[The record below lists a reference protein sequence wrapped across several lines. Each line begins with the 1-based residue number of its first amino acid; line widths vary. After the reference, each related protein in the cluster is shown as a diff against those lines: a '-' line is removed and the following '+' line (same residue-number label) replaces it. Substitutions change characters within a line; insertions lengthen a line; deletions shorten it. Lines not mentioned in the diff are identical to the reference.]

1 MRRRSYVAGAIAI
14 TLASAALYES
24 VTGAGSGWWRGEA
37 FYQYRPTSYWRQK
50 LMESRI
56 AVFT

>member
-1 MRRRSYVAGAIAI
+1 M
-14 TLASAALYES
+14 LASAALYES
-24 VTGAGSGWWRGEA
+24 VTGVGRAWWRGEA

-50 LMESRI
+50 LTQSRI